1 MKTAFS
7 AKFDEEFDKCETYFE
22 RIVLTCAAL
31 LGTLGNIT
39 GEPFDFENVD
49 PKTWPKLVV
58 TEMQRISKMTNRSPE
73 LTMWLDG
80 AGKVLVAMHRN
91 HGRFAPN

>member
-22 RIVLTCAAL
+22 RIALTCAAL

-39 GEPFDFENVD
+39 GEPFDFENVN

-80 AGKVLVAMHRN
+80 AGKVLVTMHRN